1 MSSNDTNDTNGT
13 LHTPSSTGNLDLFDI
28 DNVQIVNIHTAT
40 GFPLCDAY
48 IGREWK
54 ESYGP
59 TPLVGSDGVFGNP
72 YTVEKYG
79 REECLH
85 LYEGY
90 LKSPDSK
97 EYRKRA
103 RSQLP
108 GCYKWGCHC
117 APEAC
122 HSEILKKWLKRDLQ
136 VQKARQAYH
145 STHGRKGGD
154 SKA

>member
-59 TPLVGSDGVFGNP
+59 TPLVGSDVVIHTLLRSTAERNVYA
-72 YTVEKYG
+72 YTKGILRVLIRRNTG
-79 REECLH
+79 REPGANFQGAISGAATVL
-85 LYEGY
+85 
-90 LKSPDSK
+90 
-97 EYRKRA
+97 RKHVMA
-103 RSQLP
+103 K
-108 GCYKWGCHC
+108 Y
-117 APEAC
+117 
-122 HSEILKKWLKRDLQ
+122 
-136 VQKARQAYH
+136 
-145 STHGRKGGD
+145 
-154 SKA
+154 